1 VIHSL
6 ANGELLK
13 IESVTNILL
22 DEAFTFMSYELDLK
36 LQESVKIDANH

>member
-1 VIHSL
+1 VIHAL